1 MYNPAPTRVMRYPR
15 ALKSIMFARRLVLAI
30 VVLTAATGATM
41 AEATISGDATRGAA
55 LYNTGCIRCHR
66 VPSEVARSLNPD
78 DPATVSA
85 LEVFLR
91 SHHTTSDA
99 ARADLIAFLA
109 AN

>member
-1 MYNPAPTRVMRYPR
+1 M
-15 ALKSIMFARRLVLAI
+15 MFARRLVLAS
-30 VVLTAATGATM
+30 VVLTAATGAAT
-41 AEATISGDATRGAA
+41 AEDTVSGDATRGAT
-55 LYNTGCIRCHR
+55 LYSTACIRCHR
-66 VPSEVARSLNPD
+66 VPAAVARSLNPD

-91 SHHTTSDA
+91 THHTTDDA